1 CPHYTCSIAA
11 TENVK
16 CPVSDGIAA
25 AFETC
30 RGARNCPCAIF
41 FAASVQLMRP
51 AQKQENANSRMK
63 TKAIITDDDLPPA
76 VIRAIQQGRKIEAIK
91 LLREST
97 GLGLANAKVLVD
109 KAARHHAPK
118 KAAPPIVEEQSSV
131 GRLLTA
137 LLLVVLAFAFYRYYA
152 GP

>member
-1 CPHYTCSIAA
+1 
-11 TENVK
+11 
-16 CPVSDGIAA
+16 
-25 AFETC
+25 
-30 RGARNCPCAIF
+30 
-41 FAASVQLMRP
+41 
-51 AQKQENANSRMK
+51 MK

-131 GRLLTA
+131 GSLLTA

>member
-1 CPHYTCSIAA
+1 
-11 TENVK
+11 
-16 CPVSDGIAA
+16 
-25 AFETC
+25 
-30 RGARNCPCAIF
+30 
-41 FAASVQLMRP
+41 
-51 AQKQENANSRMK
+51 MK
-63 TKAIITDDDLPPA
+63 TKAIITDDDLPPV
-76 VIRAIQQGRKIEAIK
+76 VIRAIEQGRKIEAIK

-152 GP
+152 GA